1 MVSLDKTPQSIS
13 LGRMEAAINAGL
25 RRNNL
30 LALSLEFG
38 ERAHEAEVK
47 AHEAHKARVLA
58 GAA

>member
-1 MVSLDKTPQSIS
+1 MVSLEKTPQSIS
-13 LGRMEAAINAGL
+13 LGRMKAAINAGL

-38 ERAHEAEVK
+38 ERAYEAEVK
-47 AHEAHKARVLA
+47 ADEARKARVLA